1 MQKKRDFTRRLVAS
15 LIVFMLAF
23 TNCATLGSALVYAAD
38 ENIDAVNFAAQ
49 FVMIQNSDDDQNQQE
64 PEQPAEEPEEKQP
77 EPEVQPEEQVE
88 EPEVEESTE
97 EKQEEEELPDENSE
111 ETEETSE
118 EEQPEETEEPVEE
131 EKPIEE
137 PTDEPTEPETTT
149 PVDKPVVE
157 EPEIVENE
165 SPEPEKQVLHDGL
178 AIEITVGVKDSGY
191 LKNARVDIKDLA
203 SQMFTLE
210 ENISLGEYIQSI
222 EENKIKLKQINNGTE
237 IKIYIP
243 IKLKNEDYVNMKKL
257 QEGVE
262 LILTTTYVDSEG
274 SEEILTKTVRPVLE
288 IQNNVNLVV
297 GSEIEKF
304 IPYTKDGIN
313 EALVQIRV
321 TIGTDS
327 QNDLPI
333 KDTSAMVTIPQIEG
347 VEIKD
352 VTVAAISTGF
362 TNGLTNGEAIFTP
375 ENWNYDNAVVNIH
388 VDNVEKD
395 GLYRKN
401 SGNDEYIIT
410 YKYSNIGDISNE
422 TVNSTVEVISNI
434 FTSAGTSEISNQINK
449 EYNLSQANQNIIT
462 YDLTR
467 KTESLSKGYL
477 YGNANAENPEYELLY
492 DNTLDINISRIEL
505 VKAIEVREADEYF
518 VDLNGNGHTANGNTY
533 YKSVKVNRDNLISII
548 GENGDLELLLEDGTS
563 LIKIDKTTEV
573 EGDGNI
579 TISFGENKIGKIL
592 IRINNPEAEG
602 ILNIVSMKA
611 IEKTIYEKMDIMEFE
626 GIRSDYIAAAELI
639 EGIVTEMGAKSVYTE
654 LTSTVTSPS
663 LTLSRKDLSTLVQN
677 EDIEMEIS
685 LNNSTEMSDMYKNP
699 VFELTFPREVKE
711 VNIKDINLLYGNNEL
726 DIASVETLENFEG
739 NLVLRIM
746 LSGVQTKYALGE
758 SEKGTTIILKADMT
772 VDMYTASRKSE
783 IEMNYYNEDAT
794 NYVIGSDWNMMVEP
808 SSYMLLGR
816 QGKESAELNIVAP
829 EGLVNAQM
837 ITGYKDEASIIS
849 VNQGR
854 KEDTIATFKDA
865 RQAEMSMIIIN
876 NTNEDMKDVS
886 ILGRTIFN
894 GNKAITEDVNLG
906 ANITAPMVSRIFA
919 ENSELPVRIYYSE
932 NENATRDLKNIENA
946 WTEEVADLGIV
957 KSYLIVLEGDF
968 KTGDIMTYKYNFNI
982 PEKLMNNIDLVAT
995 FATYYT
1001 DSQSTK
1007 VTEADRVVLTTG
1019 DAPVLKVETVSDVN
1033 GDNIVEGQHIKYTVK
1048 VTNEGRSVSENTVVN
1063 SVIPEGTSYV
1073 NENGEVDPNTTE
1085 LRIDLGN
1092 IAPGKTEEVTYE
1104 VEVNKSNNTTTE
1116 VKPDSNIEA
1125 EGLETPIYTSIEKP
1139 MLVQSAKANI
1149 KLSSTKANYT
1159 VQSGREIDY
1168 VITIKNL
1175 QGENLQNCVVTQA
1188 IPEGMEFVEAY
1199 VEEFKEDGMTAIQ
1212 GDSASYDASNKI
1224 VTWNIDSVK
1233 SFKGLKLKVRTESI
1247 SELEKK
1253 ISATAKLTADNLDT
1267 EYVSNE
1273 VNMVLA
1279 RPKIDM
1285 EYTSNLQN
1293 KYLLEG
1299 DTVEYTLNLKN
1310 NGKAEAK
1317 DLEVKNVVPEGL
1329 TVISAKCIKD
1339 DGTEI
1344 KGLSMRNVSVKLNL
1358 LQGHSAKVVL
1368 KCIAENIDT
1377 ANQEKITANNWVVA
1391 GENIPEQKTYSIEN
1405 IIQPK
1410 NKVVQNTTKEV
1421 IPSNNIGKVSKE
1433 EVIVNEK
1440 QEEEENKNTY
1450 RIIGKAFN
1458 DFNKNGKRD
1467 DKEEGM
1473 ENIVVKL
1480 YGVSSQEIVAQTVTN
1495 AGGDYIFDNVA
1506 VGDYYVKFEYD
1517 SSKYQVTDYKKDGVA
1532 SDRNSDAI
1540 VSNYKAITDKISI
1553 TDSSISDIDV
1563 GLYRAGIFDLSLDV
1577 NVNRLTVQN
1586 EKETTT
1592 YEMENSKLAKIDID
1606 PKYASSSKVFVEYTV
1621 EVSNKGEISGY
1632 AKSIMSYLPE
1642 ELELDTSLNA
1652 NWYVDANKIAH
1663 TRELENVL
1671 IQPGETKKITLV
1683 LTKQMTEDSTGLIN
1697 TVFEIESSFNEFAIS
1712 DIDSVEGNH
1721 ADGEDDMSSADTIIG
1736 IKTGG
1741 SVINI
1746 MIITATLITLIV
1758 VLYVIKL
1765 YTDNKGKEVI
1775 I

>member
-222 EENKIKLKQINNGTE
+222 EENKIKLKQINSGTE
-237 IKIYIP
+237 VKIYIP

-573 EGDGNI
+573 ESDGNI

-626 GIRSDYIAAAELI
+626 GIRSDYIAVAELI

-1019 DAPVLKVETVSDVN
+1019 DAPVLTTEITSDCDEATAVP
-1033 GDNIVEGQHIKYTVK
+1033 GQRIKYTVK
-1048 VTNEGRSVSENTVVN
+1048 VKNEGRSVSKETVVN
-1063 SVIPEGTSYV
+1063 SLIPEGTSYV
-1073 NENGEVDPNTTE
+1073 NENGEIDRDTTE

-1092 IAPGKTEEVTYE
+1092 IAPGKTEEITYE
-1104 VEVNKSNNTTTE
+1104 VEVNSNTSVSTE
-1116 VKPDSNIEA
+1116 IEPA
-1125 EGLETPIYTSIEKP
+1125 NNVEADGLEAPIYVPAEKKQVDKAELSISLRQIDENRVVDQGVELWYDVNLVNYLNSAIEDCTIKLNLPEGLEFIDAYITGFNDD
-1139 MLVQSAKANI
+1139 M
-1149 KLSSTKANYT
+1149 
-1159 VQSGREIDY
+1159 RELA
-1168 VITIKNL
+1168 VS
-1175 QGENLQNCVVTQA
+1175 
-1188 IPEGMEFVEAY
+1188 P
-1199 VEEFKEDGMTAIQ
+1199 
-1212 GDSASYDASNKI
+1212 ASYDSNNRTVIWKL
-1224 VTWNIDSVK
+1224 DRLSR
-1233 SFKGLKLKVRTESI
+1233 SESLKLKVKTTEI
-1247 SELEKK
+1247 SEAQKDIVTFAQIE
-1253 ISATAKLTADNLDT
+1253 SPNLKRA
-1267 EYVSNE
+1267 YKSNE
-1273 VNMVLA
+1273 VKHILA
-1279 RPKIDM
+1279 RPVIECSYD
-1285 EYTSNLQN
+1285 TNISNR
-1293 KYLLEG
+1293 YLKEG
-1299 DTVEYTLNLKN
+1299 DRVQYILNLKN
-1310 NGKAEAK
+1310 TGLAEAQNINISNELPKDLRVLSASITKNGATNSALIGKNVECKVTLGSNEEVQIVLDCTAK
-1317 DLEVKNVVPEGL
+1317 DLENATQEAITRNSWTISGKNLHTFTTTPV
-1329 TVISAKCIKD
+1329 
-1339 DGTEI
+1339 
-1344 KGLSMRNVSVKLNL
+1344 
-1358 LQGHSAKVVL
+1358 
-1368 KCIAENIDT
+1368 ENIVQQNP
-1377 ANQEKITANNWVVA
+1377 ARE
-1391 GENIPEQKTYSIEN
+1391 
-1405 IIQPK
+1405 
-1410 NKVVQNTTKEV
+1410 NKVVNENVKVDTTKQ
-1421 IPSNNIGKVSKE
+1421 PSEKE
-1433 EVIVNEK
+1433 YSAVVNKAVVKED
-1440 QEEEENKNTY
+1440 NSVGY
-1450 RIIGKAFN
+1450 RIIGKVFN
-1458 DFNKNGKRD
+1458 DVNKNGQRD
-1467 DKEEGM
+1467 DNESGIES
-1473 ENIVVKL
+1473 VVAKL
-1480 YGVSSQEIVAQTVTN
+1480 CDVSSQEIVAQTVTN
-1495 AGGDYIFDNVA
+1495 AGGEYVFDNVT
-1506 VGDYYVKFEYD
+1506 VGDYYIKFEYD
-1517 SSKYQVTDYKKDGVA
+1517 SSKYQVTEYKKDGVS

-1553 TDSSISDIDV
+1553 TDSSVSDIDV

-1577 NVNRLTVQN
+1577 NINRLTVQN

-1606 PKYASSSKVFVEYTV
+1606 PKYASSSKVFVEYTI

-1632 AKSIMSYLPE
+1632 AKSIMSYLPD

-1671 IQPGETKKITLV
+1671 IQPGETKKITLL

-1697 TVFEIESSFNEFAIS
+1697 NVFEIESSFNEYAIS

-1721 ADGEDDMSSADTIIG
+1721 ADGEDDMSSADVIIG

-1741 SVINI
+1741 SMINI

-1765 YTDNKGKEVI
+1765 HADNKGKEVI